1 MQGSV
6 VEEVKSRL
14 DIVDVVSTYIK
25 LEKSGSQ
32 LKASCPFHNEKSPSF
47 YVSPHKGFFH
57 CFGCGVHGDI
67 FTFITKIE
75 NLEFKDA
82 LKLLAERAGVE
93 LKSFKREEESKSFD
107 ILESATR
114 FFQNNL
120 SNSLSAQEYLYNRGL
135 TKATIENFRVGF
147 AQDDWRTLYNFL
159 KKSGFEDKEIEQSGL
174 CIKHEKGFYDRF
186 RSRIMFPINNSTGKV
201 VAFTGRI
208 IGPESKKEGVAK
220 YVNSPETTVY
230 HKSSILFAYD
240 KAKKTIADS
249 KEVILVEGQM
259 DAVMSHQSGV
269 ENTVAIS
276 GTALTEEHIKILS
289 RFADT
294 VILSLDK
301 DNAGY
306 VAMLRSASVA
316 YFADMFVKVIDFGD
330 AKDPAD
336 IVANSPEDWRKAVSE
351 TIPFFKFMA
360 ESIANS
366 DASEI
371 EKMKKL
377 RKEVLPILQI
387 VKSNLL
393 KESYAAQV
401 GEVLNISK
409 VSILKDIENLEPLQV
424 SNEKKPSKQ
433 KNDKSLQ
440 DFSYDVLA
448 CLEVLQ
454 VHRLSEQNKYI
465 ENTSKVK
472 ALLSKTGQNL
482 DIDSNIM
489 EVKYIQFEKELNG
502 NIAQLSD
509 QSLKEKVLTEWLSVF
524 YNRLLN
530 SALKS
535 TDDIEIVN
543 ELIKLRI

>member
-32 LKASCPFHNEKSPSF
+32 LKARCPFHNEKSPSF

-107 ILESATR
+107 ILESAAG

-120 SNSLSAQEYLYNRGL
+120 SNSLPAQEYLYNRGL

-147 AQDDWRTLYNFL
+147 SQNDWRTLYNFL
-159 KKSGFEDKEIEQSGL
+159 KKSGFDDKEIEQSGL

-240 KAKKTIADS
+240 KAKKAIADS

-259 DAVMSHQSGV
+259 DAVMSHQAGV

-294 VILSLDK
+294 ATLSLDK

-336 IVANSPEDWRKAVSE
+336 IVANNPEDWRIAVSQ
-351 TIPFFKFMA
+351 TVPFFKFMA
-360 ESIANS
+360 ESIATS
-366 DASEI
+366 DVSEL

-401 GEVLNISK
+401 GAVLNIDK
-409 VSILKDIENLEPLQV
+409 ASILKDVENLEPLQA

-440 DFSYDVLA
+440 EFSYDVLA

-454 VHRLSEQNKYI
+454 VHRLSEQNKYT
-465 ENTSKVK
+465 ENTSKIK
-472 ALLSKTGQNL
+472 ALLSKAGQNL
-482 DIDSNIM
+482 DIDSNIL
-489 EVKYIQFEKELNG
+489 EVKYMQFEKELNG

-509 QSLKEKVLTEWLSVF
+509 ESLKEKVLTEWLSVF